1 MPQDAFTIK
10 YVTKELHKALTGG
23 KISKITQTDRDSLTF
38 IVYTQKGSVKL
49 DICLSAKACRI
60 SLTDSDKPVPQV
72 APGFCMLLRKHLA
85 NAQITEISQLEYE
98 RVVMIDFDCTSEF
111 EHLKMRLYVELMG
124 KYSNAV
130 LTQDNIIL
138 GALKSTAIGENT
150 KRVLFSGVKY
160 TLPEPQDKI
169 SPDDLSALNA
179 AFEYAAG
186 DMAKFIS
193 EKVKGIAYSTALD
206 IVETYGENLSA
217 KDVNSYIC
225 GGQCNP
231 CLTFIGGEPNDF
243 KVRCS
248 SPDRRDYPT
257 VLEAQKA
264 YYDYLY
270 KKQTFEEAKK
280 KLLAAVNA
288 AVKKLE
294 KRLQTINQKLLDCR
308 DADDIKLKG
317 ELITANIYAILR
329 GMDSFEA
336 VNYYDEKGGKIKIA
350 LDKTLSPSQNAQKYY
365 KRYAKL
371 KRTQETVS
379 AQRGETED
387 RLSYLNSITAHIC
400 AADCISDLEEIS
412 EELKQIGLIKDIAK
426 GKKQKPKITPFR
438 TYDIAGFKV
447 LAGRNNIQNDRLL
460 KTVSGG
466 DMWLHT
472 QGYHSSHVAIVCDGR
487 DVPER
492 VLLAAAEICAYYSD
506 GRNGT
511 KIPVDYTRRK
521 FVKKPPASNAGFVI
535 YTDYKTILV
544 EPASHAKENT
554 EEL

>member
-10 YVTKELHKALTGG
+10 YVVKELSEAIAGG

-38 IVYTQKGSVKL
+38 IIYTGKGSVKL
-49 DICLSAKACRI
+49 DICLSARACRM

-72 APGFCMLLRKHLA
+72 APGFCMLLRKHLQ
-85 NAQITEISQLEYE
+85 NAQITAITQIEYE

-130 LTQDNIIL
+130 LTQDGVIL
-138 GALKSTAIGENT
+138 GALKTTAIGENT

-160 TLPEPQDKI
+160 SLPDPQEKI
-169 SPDDLSALNA
+169 LPNDLPSLER

-193 EKVKGIAYSTALD
+193 DKVKGVAYSTAID
-206 IVETYGENLSA
+206 IVETFGERLTA
-217 KDVNSYIC
+217 RDVNNYIC
-225 GGQCNP
+225 EDKCNP
-231 CLTFIGGEPNDF
+231 CVTFADGQPIDF
-243 KVRCS
+243 KARCA
-248 SPDRRDYPT
+248 SPNKREYST

-264 YYDYLY
+264 YYDYQY

-280 KLLAAVNA
+280 KLFNA
-288 AVKKLE
+288 LNGGIKKLE
-294 KRLQTINQKLLDCR
+294 KRLQVINQKLLDCR

-317 ELITANIYAILR
+317 ELITANIYAISR

-336 VNYYDEKGGKIKIA
+336 INYYDENCGKIKIA
-350 LDKTLSPSQNAQKYY
+350 LDRTLSPSQNAQKYY

-371 KRTQETVS
+371 KRTQETVM
-379 AQRGETED
+379 AQRDETD
-387 RLSYLNSITAHIC
+387 GKLNYLNSIASHIY
-400 AADCISDLEEIS
+400 AAEALSDLEEIA
-412 EELKQIGLIKDIAK
+412 EELKQIGLIKEVVK
-426 GKKQKPKITPFR
+426 GKKQKPKLTPFR
-438 TYDIAGFKV
+438 TYNIDGFKV
-447 LAGRNNIQNDRLL
+447 IAGRNNIQNDRLL
-460 KTVSGG
+460 KWISGG

-472 QGYHSSHVAIVCDGR
+472 QGYHSSHVAIICENREIPDS
-487 DVPER
+487 

-521 FVKKPPASNAGFVI
+521 FVKKPPAANAGLVI

-544 EPASHAKENT
+544 EPASHTGEST

>member
-10 YVTKELHKALTGG
+10 YVVKELSEVLTGG

-38 IVYTQKGSVKL
+38 IIYTGKSSVKL
-49 DICLSAKACRI
+49 DICLSARACRI
-60 SLTDSDKPVPQV
+60 SVTDSDKPVPQV
-72 APGFCMLLRKHLA
+72 APGFCMLLRKHLQ
-85 NAQITEISQLEYE
+85 NAQVTAITQLEYE

-130 LTQDNIIL
+130 LTQNGVIL
-138 GALKSTAIGENT
+138 GALKTTAISENT
-150 KRVLFSGVKY
+150 KRVLFSGIKY
-160 TLPEPQDKI
+160 CLPEPQEKI
-169 SPDDLSALNA
+169 LPDDLPALEA
-179 AFEYAAG
+179 VFEHAAG

-193 EKVKGIAYSTALD
+193 DRVKGVAYSTALD
-206 IVETYGENLSA
+206 IVETYGENLTA
-217 KDVNSYIC
+217 RDVNDYIC
-225 GGQCNP
+225 GEKCNP
-231 CLTFIGGEPNDF
+231 CITFSGSEPTDF
-243 KVRCS
+243 KARS
-248 SPDRRDYPT
+248 SAPDRREYPT
-257 VLEAQKA
+257 VLAAQKA
-264 YYDYLY
+264 FYDYQY
-270 KKQTFEEAKK
+270 KKQTFDEAKK
-280 KLLAAVNA
+280 RLISALNG

-317 ELITANIYAILR
+317 ELITSYMYAISR

-336 VNYYDEKGGKIKIA
+336 VNYYDENGGKIKIA

-379 AQRGETED
+379 TQKGETEE
-387 RLSYLNSITAHIC
+387 RLNYLNSIFAHI
-400 AADCISDLEEIS
+400 ATAEELSDLEEIT
-412 EELKQIGLIKDIAK
+412 EELKQIGLIKEIVK

-438 TYDIAGFKV
+438 SYDIGGFKV

-460 KTVSGG
+460 KSISGS

-472 QGYHSSHVAIVCDGR
+472 QGYHSSHVAIICEGR
-487 DVPER
+487 EVPDS

-506 GRNGT
+506 GRSGT
-511 KIPVDYTRRK
+511 KIPIDYTRRK

-544 EPASHAKENT
+544 EPANHSGEST

>member
-10 YVTKELHKALTGG
+10 YVTQELSATLVGG

-38 IVYTQKGSVKL
+38 IIYTQKGSVKL
-49 DICLSAKACRI
+49 DICLSARACRM

-72 APGFCMLLRKHLA
+72 APGFCMLLRKHLQ
-85 NAQITEISQLEYE
+85 NAQITAITQLEYE

-130 LTQDNIIL
+130 LTQDGVIL
-138 GALKSTAIGENT
+138 GALKTTAIGENT

-160 TLPEPQDKI
+160 TLPEPQEKI
-169 SPDDLSALNA
+169 LPDDLSSLEK

-193 EKVKGIAYSTALD
+193 EKVKGVAYSTALD
-206 IVETYGENLSA
+206 IVETYGENLTA

-225 GGQCNP
+225 DGQCNP
-231 CLTFIGGEPNDF
+231 CVTFIDGEPNDF
-243 KVRCS
+243 KARSS
-248 SPDRRDYPT
+248 SPDRREYPT

-264 YYDYLY
+264 FYDYQY

-280 KLLAAVNA
+280 RLLAALNGA
-288 AVKKLE
+288 IKKLE
-294 KRLQTINQKLLDCR
+294 KRLQTINQKLFDCR
-308 DADDIKLKG
+308 DADDVKLKG
-317 ELITANIYAILR
+317 ELITANIYAISR

-336 VNYYDEKGGKIKIA
+336 VNYYDENCGKIKIA
-350 LDKTLSPSQNAQKYY
+350 LDRTLSPSQNAQKYY

-379 AQRGETED
+379 AQRGETEE
-387 RLSYLNSITAHIC
+387 RLNYLNSITAHIC
-400 AADCISDLEEIS
+400 AADGIFDLEEIT
-412 EELKQIGLIKDIAK
+412 EELKQIGLIKEVAK

-438 TYDIAGFKV
+438 TFDIGGFKV

-460 KTVSGG
+460 KSISGG

-472 QGYHSSHVAIVCDGR
+472 QGYHSSHVAIMCEGR
-487 DVPER
+487 KIPDE

-544 EPASHAKENT
+544 EPASHADENT

>member
-1 MPQDAFTIK
+1 MPQDAYTIK
-10 YVTKELHKALTGG
+10 YVVKELSETLTGG
-23 KISKITQTDRDSLTF
+23 KISKITQTDRDSLMF
-38 IVYTQKGSVKL
+38 IIYTQKGSIKL
-49 DICLSAKACRI
+49 DICLSARACRI

-72 APGFCMLLRKHLA
+72 APGFCMLLRKHLQ
-85 NAQITEISQLEYE
+85 NAQITAVTQLEYE

-130 LTQDNIIL
+130 LTQDEVIL
-138 GALKSTAIGENT
+138 GALKATAIGENT

-160 TLPEPQDKI
+160 VLPEPQEKI
-169 SPDDLSALNA
+169 LPSDLPALEA
-179 AFEYAAG
+179 VFEYAAG

-193 EKVKGIAYSTALD
+193 DRVKGVAYSTALD
-206 IVETYGENLSA
+206 IVETYGENLTA

-225 GGQCNP
+225 GGRLNP
-231 CLTFIGGEPNDF
+231 CVTFSDSEPSDF
-243 KVRCS
+243 KARCA
-248 SPDRRDYPT
+248 SPNRREYAT
-257 VLEAQKA
+257 VLDAQKA

-280 KLLAAVNA
+280 RLIAALNG

-294 KRLQTINQKLLDCR
+294 KRLQAINQKLLDCR
-308 DADDIKLKG
+308 DADEIKLKG
-317 ELITANIYAILR
+317 ELITANIYAISR

-336 VNYYDEKGGKIKIA
+336 INYYDENCGTVKIA
-350 LDKTLSPSQNAQKYY
+350 LDRTLSPSQNAQKYY

-371 KRTQETVS
+371 KRTQQTVS

-387 RLSYLNSITAHIC
+387 RLNYLSSIASHIC
-400 AADCISDLEEIS
+400 AAEQLSDLEEIT
-412 EELKQIGLIKDIAK
+412 EELKQIGLIKDITK

-438 TYDIAGFKV
+438 TYNVDGFKV

-460 KTVSGG
+460 KYISGG
-466 DMWLHT
+466 DLWLHT
-472 QGYHSSHVAIVCDGR
+472 QGYHSSHVAIICDGR
-487 DVPER
+487 EIPDN

-511 KIPVDYTRRK
+511 KIPVDYARRK
-521 FVKKPPASNAGFVI
+521 FVKKPPASNAGYVI

-544 EPASHAKENT
+544 EPASHADEST

>member
-10 YVTKELHKALTGG
+10 YVVKELSEKLTGG

-38 IVYTQKGSVKL
+38 IIYTGNGSVKL
-49 DICLSAKACRI
+49 DICLSARACRL

-85 NAQITEISQLEYE
+85 NAQITAVTQLEYE

-130 LTQDNIIL
+130 LTQDGVIL
-138 GALKSTAIGENT
+138 GALKTTAIGENT
-150 KRVLFSGVKY
+150 KRVLFSGVKF
-160 TLPEPQDKI
+160 TLPEPQEKI
-169 SPDDLSALNA
+169 LPNDLPALEA

-186 DMAKFIS
+186 DIAKFIS
-193 EKVKGIAYSTALD
+193 DKVKGVAYSTALD
-206 IVETYGENLSA
+206 IVETYGENLTA
-217 KDVNSYIC
+217 KDVNAYIC
-225 GGQCNP
+225 EEKCNP
-231 CLTFIGGEPNDF
+231 CITFSENEPNDF
-243 KVRCS
+243 KARCA
-248 SPDRRDYPT
+248 SPNRREYPT

-264 YYDYLY
+264 YYDYQY

-280 KLLAAVNA
+280 KLITALNG

-294 KRLQTINQKLLDCR
+294 KRLQSINQKLLDCR
-308 DADDIKLKG
+308 DADEIKLKG

-336 VNYYDEKGGKIKIA
+336 VNYYDENGGKIKIA
-350 LDKTLSPSQNAQKYY
+350 LDRTLSPSQNAQKYY

-379 AQRGETED
+379 AQRSETEEK
-387 RLSYLNSITAHIC
+387 LNYLNSIAAHIT
-400 AADCISDLEEIS
+400 ASEELFDLEEIA
-412 EELKQIGLIKDIAK
+412 EELKQIGLIKEVAK

-438 TYDIAGFKV
+438 TFDIGGFRV
-447 LAGRNNIQNDRLL
+447 LAGRNNIQNDRLI
-460 KTVSGG
+460 KSISGG

-472 QGYHSSHVAIVCDGR
+472 QGYHSSHVAIICEGR
-487 DVPER
+487 DVPDS
-492 VLLAAAEICAYYSD
+492 VLLAAAEICAYYSA

-521 FVKKPPASNAGFVI
+521 SVKKLPASNAGFVI
-535 YTDYKTILV
+535 YNDYKTILV
-544 EPASHAKENT
+544 EPASHAGEST

>member
-10 YVTKELHKALTGG
+10 YVVKELSEMLTGG
-23 KISKITQTDRDSLTF
+23 KISKIAQTDRDSLTF
-38 IVYTQKGSVKL
+38 IIYTGKASVKL
-49 DICLSAKACRI
+49 DICLSARACRI

-72 APGFCMLLRKHLA
+72 APGFCMLLRKHLQ
-85 NAQITEISQLEYE
+85 NAQITAISQLEYE

-130 LTQDNIIL
+130 LTQDGVIL
-138 GALKSTAIGENT
+138 GALKTTAIGENT

-160 TLPEPQDKI
+160 SLPEPQDKI
-169 SPDDLSALNA
+169 SPDDLPALEE

-193 EKVKGIAYSTALD
+193 DKVKGVAYSTALD
-206 IVETYGENLSA
+206 VVETYGENLTA

-225 GGQCNP
+225 GGQLNP
-231 CLTFIGGEPNDF
+231 CVTFAGGEPNDF
-243 KVRCS
+243 KARCATFE
-248 SPDRRDYPT
+248 RHDYPT

-264 YYDYLY
+264 FYDYSY

-280 KLLAAVNA
+280 RLLTAIGG

-317 ELITANIYAILR
+317 ELITANIYAISR

-336 VNYYDEKGGKIKIA
+336 VNYYDENCGKIKIA
-350 LDKTLSPSQNAQKYY
+350 LDRTLTPSQNAQKYY

-387 RLSYLNSITAHIC
+387 KLSYLNSIASHIC
-400 AADCISDLEEIS
+400 AADGLFDLEETA
-412 EELKQIGLIKDIAK
+412 EELKQIGLIKETAR

-438 TYDIAGFKV
+438 EYNIGGFKV

-460 KTVSGG
+460 KWASGG

-472 QGYHSSHVAIVCDGR
+472 QGYHSSHVIIVCEGG
-487 DVPER
+487 DVPDD

-506 GRNGT
+506 GRGGT

-521 FVKKPPASNAGFVI
+521 FVKKPPASHAGFVI

-544 EPASHAKENT
+544 EPASHTGESL